1 MQKIIKD
8 KIDFTKDNN
17 KLANMFGDL
26 AKAISD
32 KLNNDKITTTQF
44 RQFYDKILE
53 LNSKA
58 QNFTPTEF
66 KVKILPFIKMLKSKV
81 AYSFSR
87 GHSGENFKLLMDN
100 SIDKVNSKD
109 ELQNFKYF
117 LESIIGYMPKK

>member
-1 MQKIIKD
+1 MQNIIKN
-8 KIDFTKDNN
+8 IDFTKDNQ
-17 KLANMFGDL
+17 KLVDMFGDMANDV
-26 AKAISD
+26 AK
-32 KLNNDKITTTQF
+32 KLENDKITTTQF

-58 QNFTPTEF
+58 QNFTPIEF
-66 KVKILPFIKMLKSKV
+66 RVRILPFIKMLKSKV

-87 GHSGENFKLLMDN
+87 EHSGENFKLLMDN
-100 SIDKVNSKD
+100 SINKVNSKD